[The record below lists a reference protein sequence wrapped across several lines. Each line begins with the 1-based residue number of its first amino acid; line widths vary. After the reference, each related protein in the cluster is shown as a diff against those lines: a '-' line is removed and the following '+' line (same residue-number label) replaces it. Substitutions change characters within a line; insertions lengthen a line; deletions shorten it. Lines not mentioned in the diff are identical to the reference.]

1 MKSKSISLNAKLTEV
16 DLSVRVINSLKWADV
31 HTIRDLV
38 PYKKME
44 LLRFRNLGMK
54 SLREIEDFYDD
65 YGLSFGMNILPDVG
79 LRKKAVEWQFYELDE
94 LETHF
99 KNNEIHSQ
107 EYSRRKNQILEQSKE
122 LEKERIINFAFDY
135 LVHGFENNG
144 ELPSVEEFYKIFFTR

>member
-1 MKSKSISLNAKLTEV
+1 MKSKSISLNQKLTEV
-16 DLSVRVINSLKWADV
+16 DLSVRVINSLRGADV

-79 LRKKAVEWQFYELDE
+79 LKRKAVEWQFYELHE
-94 LETHF
+94 LE
-99 KNNEIHSQ
+99 NEEIHSQ
-107 EYSRRKNQILEQSKE
+107 EYSRRKNQILQQSKE
-122 LEKERIINFAFDY
+122 LEKERIINFAFNY
-135 LVHGFENNG
+135 LLHGFNNDG
-144 ELPSVEEFYKIFFTR
+144 ELPPVEEFYDNFFTQ